1 MVKLNAHNVKIR
13 TFVHATE
20 DPEKV
25 LEALETLF
33 PEDLSPK
40 DVEFEM
46 VETVGY
52 FGNPILVIDAEIKKS
67 KNVRKFLE
75 NLKNILSEEDK
86 AFLLENLEEKV
97 DENGTFYIRF
107 DKQKAYLGEIKVLD
121 GEDVIHVR
129 IKAKSFPMK
138 KETVVRAIGEWLS
151 E

>member
-46 VETVGY
+46 VETEGY
-52 FGNPILVIDAEIKKS
+52 FGNPILVIDAEIKRNR
-67 KNVRKFLE
+67 NVRKFLE

-129 IKAKSFPMK
+129 IKVKSFPMK

>member
-46 VETVGY
+46 VETEGY
-52 FGNPILVIDAEIKKS
+52 FGNPILVIDAEIKRS
-67 KNVRKFLE
+67 RNVRKFLE

-129 IKAKSFPMK
+129 IKVKSFPMK